1 MAFILLYVDDILLIT
16 SSNALRG
23 QFRGLLS
30 NEFAMK
36 DLGPISY
43 FLGVSVT
50 NYPKSLFLSQAKYAM
65 EIIERAGLADCNP
78 AATPV
83 DTQQKL
89 SRNSGTPVAD
99 ITEYLRLVGALQYI
113 TFTRPDISYA
123 IQQVYMHMHAP
134 TTTHMHA
141 LKRIVWYVKGTLSFW
156 LHLHASSLSSLIS
169 YTDVDWGLSRYMSL
183 DIRILCIHGR
193 QLPLVVVKETT
204 NHITF

>member
-16 SSNALRG
+16 SSNALPD
-23 QFRGLLS
+23 QFMGLLS

-65 EIIERAGLADCNP
+65 EIIERAGLADCNL

-99 ITEYLRLVGALQYI
+99 ITEYRRLVGALQYI

-123 IQQVYMHMHAP
+123 VQQASVYAYAHPNHNIHACSK
-134 TTTHMHA
+134 TYSSVCERHFIIWA
-141 LKRIVWYVKGTLSFW
+141 SF
-156 LHLHASSLSSLIS
+156 
-169 YTDVDWGLSRYMSL
+169 T
-183 DIRILCIHGR
+183 CF
-193 QLPLVVVKETT
+193 
-204 NHITF
+204 IT

>member
-1 MAFILLYVDDILLIT
+1 MAFILLYVDNILLIT
-16 SSNALRG
+16 SSNALPD
-23 QFRGLLS
+23 QFMGLVS

-50 NYPKSLFLSQAKYAM
+50 NYPLFLSQAKYAM

-83 DTQQKL
+83 DNQQKL

-99 ITEYLRLVGALQYI
+99 ITEYRRLVGALQCI

-123 IQQVYMHMHAP
+123 V
-134 TTTHMHA
+134 
-141 LKRIVWYVKGTLSFW
+141 
-156 LHLHASSLSSLIS
+156 
-169 YTDVDWGLSRYMSL
+169 
-183 DIRILCIHGR
+183 
-193 QLPLVVVKETT
+193 
-204 NHITF
+204 